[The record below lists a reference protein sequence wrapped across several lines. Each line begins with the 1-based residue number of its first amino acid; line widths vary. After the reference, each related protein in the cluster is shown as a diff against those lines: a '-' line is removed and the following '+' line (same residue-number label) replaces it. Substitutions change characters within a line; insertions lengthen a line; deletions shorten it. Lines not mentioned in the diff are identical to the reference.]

1 MLNEEIIVKIIK
13 AIRSN
18 PFLKK
23 YSDIISK
30 MPSIDVEYLNDEDK
44 LELCS
49 IDFDWYN
56 RIVVS
61 EKAISFVEYHNH
73 SSSDRH
79 VLLEYNGWKD
89 LCDILGIDMK
99 EN

>member
-1 MLNEEIIVKIIK
+1 MLDEEIIVKIVK

-23 YSDIISK
+23 YSDIICK
-30 MPSIDVEYLNDEDK
+30 NPTIDIKYLDDENK

-49 IDFDWYN
+49 IEFDWYD

-61 EKAISFVEYHNH
+61 KKAISFVEYHNH

-79 VLLEYNGWKD
+79 VLLEYNGWKG
-89 LCDILGIDMK
+89 LCDIFGIEMK
-99 EN
+99 DS